1 MHVGQL
7 LDLEGSLQAGGEA
20 VAATH
25 DQQRLLLGQPLKK
38 TNLEIP
44 FRLKRGGIIN
54 RR

>member
-38 TNLEIP
+38 DKFGDPIP
-44 FRLKRGGIIN
+44 LKTGRYS
-54 RR
+54 